1 MVLITFYFLI
11 TYQHKKSPDS
21 SEKKCYAISPDA
33 RIGR

>member
-21 SEKKCYAISPDA
+21 SEKYYAISPDA